1 MISISSKT
9 TKIYDIT
16 LTDKDKSYLVKN
28 IGTIIVNNPKAD
40 FFFNIK
46 SEDASLTE
54 EELEELMSLN
64 VPMELNF
71 VNVKKVVG
79 KKGETLSDPVGV
91 DKEVEEAIELK
102 EEVEIFAEEGIVF
115 KKTIRSGQ
123 EKKFSKSVILTEN
136 INETAKVI
144 SMSSLVLLKNN
155 YGKIILDGGSLLI
168 TPSNN
173 YGEIIVNDMDISE
186 YLRDNEEIA
195 NSSRVLIERDDTE
208 IKYEI
213 YS

>member
-1 MISISSKT
+1 MISINSKT
-9 TKIYDIT
+9 TKSYDIT
-16 LTDKDKSYLVKN
+16 LTDKDKAYLIKN
-28 IGTIIVNNPKAD
+28 IETIIVNNPKAH
-40 FFFNIK
+40 FFFNVK

-64 VPMELNF
+64 VSMELDF
-71 VNVKKVVG
+71 VNVKKIVG
-79 KKGETLSDPVGV
+79 NKREEKIECLT
-91 DKEVEEAIELK
+91 EVEESQEEIE
-102 EEVEIFAEEGIVF
+102 EETMDCVEQGNIF

-123 EKKFSKSVILTEN
+123 EEKFNKSVILTEN

-155 YGKIILDGGSLLI
+155 YGKIILEGGSLLI

-195 NSSRVLIERDDTE
+195 NSSRVLIEKDESE